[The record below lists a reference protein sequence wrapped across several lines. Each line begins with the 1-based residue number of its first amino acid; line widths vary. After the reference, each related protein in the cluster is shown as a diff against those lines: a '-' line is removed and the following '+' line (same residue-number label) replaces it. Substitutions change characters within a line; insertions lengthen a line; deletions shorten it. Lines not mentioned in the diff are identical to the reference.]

1 MKLYQRIETLCAAHS
16 ITVTELC
23 RACGVSRKTFYY
35 HFQDKYAILELLQ
48 ETYARELGDLINSF
62 TTSDTFFDLEQIDR
76 INTLYHKSQS
86 VGLTEEEKAEQAA
99 LRREYI
105 ESIRNS
111 LRGHLNSISIVEKDG
126 TITDLGK
133 KYGHIGDKEH

>member
-1 MKLYQRIETLCAAHS
+1 MKQ
-16 ITVTELC
+16 
-23 RACGVSRKTFYY
+23 
-35 HFQDKYAILELLQ
+35 
-48 ETYARELGDLINSF
+48 
-62 TTSDTFFDLEQIDR
+62 EQIDR

-105 ESIRNS
+105 ESIRNT

>member
-1 MKLYQRIETLCAAHS
+1 MKQ
-16 ITVTELC
+16 
-23 RACGVSRKTFYY
+23 
-35 HFQDKYAILELLQ
+35 
-48 ETYARELGDLINSF
+48 
-62 TTSDTFFDLEQIDR
+62 EQIDR
-76 INTLYHKSQS
+76 INTLYHKSES

>member
-1 MKLYQRIETLCAAHS
+1 MKQ
-16 ITVTELC
+16 
-23 RACGVSRKTFYY
+23 
-35 HFQDKYAILELLQ
+35 
-48 ETYARELGDLINSF
+48 
-62 TTSDTFFDLEQIDR
+62 EQIDR

-126 TITDLGK
+126 TITDLGRNMDISETK
-133 KYGHIGDKEH
+133 KH

>member
-1 MKLYQRIETLCAAHS
+1 MKQ
-16 ITVTELC
+16 
-23 RACGVSRKTFYY
+23 
-35 HFQDKYAILELLQ
+35 
-48 ETYARELGDLINSF
+48 
-62 TTSDTFFDLEQIDR
+62 EQIDR